1 MKKILS
7 ILICV
12 VLGIS
17 GVHAA
22 KLTINAKAFVY
33 GSTGG
38 QVAAS
43 QSTTTP
49 TSGWGTSATGQLN
62 VGDDG
67 CFLGV
72 CQWNGYDLYYHAK
85 ANGGYSFIG
94 WSDDNNESPEQ
105 QGIYVNV
112 SSNQTI
118 YNEGWGQNKSTTAAT
133 RYAIFRS
140 IVEFPYGKDIVLYT
154 DPVTGTMEPAE
165 LSITINKAS
174 ALDISSTNPAF
185 TILEPQTLPVSL
197 NGGTDRYVTIK
208 VTATPGTE
216 EGFYGDAI
224 KLVPSNSSLTEQEF
238 NAEEIYLNIEIKP
251 SPVITFNPAD
261 ANHGSYTY
269 QQTNIQP
276 TPDPVA
282 VSSVKQ
288 IGLLTQNQG
297 VVKLVATPKTGY
309 RFNKWIIDEEG
320 QTKEFFDAEIVYP
333 FTKESNV
340 SAEFI
345 ATKYAQFFV
354 KDNPSVKYNDLN
366 LAVKAAETSSTKVIV
381 VDPSNVVNGIKGGYL
396 KAGTYHI
403 PDGYTLLVP
412 GDDAYTVLG
421 HQQNPSDAQWAA
433 DGESLAMKNYSKLI
447 MESGSTINVD
457 GVLCVYAKWNYCNTN
472 TNRMKPGNYAWIEME
487 DNSVIN
493 INDATLH
500 ALGYITN
507 SSSTIITDSNIDNVG
522 RVVANA
528 NAVVYEIFSLNDW
541 RGGSALFGTYGE
553 GTAGQI
559 GAMINAAAGNEQGM
573 VKNSK
578 HVFPINQYF
587 IQNIE
592 APLILNSGSK
602 EKVCLCVDA
611 GMMAQAIVDFIVTND
626 NADPEK
632 SKISSGLFRMGN
644 NTKVIKYYDVSSD
657 RLKLL
662 VDQCEEGV
670 EQTIP
675 TFFHTLVM
683 TLDAGIASV
692 NVSSVDYVLPFN
704 NNMDLT
710 IKNGSSVTLHKGRDV
725 AFLPGATMTIEKNAV
740 ANVNANVYIYDADQK
755 KFNIEGNDAVNA
767 VEGFFGSSNM
777 ALYLVPTRPGGT
789 QPAKRTA
796 AGIEDAKL
804 HVDGIV
810 NVNGAL
816 YTTASGANITSSG
829 GGEILFNSE
838 FAASETYQV
847 YQSGNAYFY
856 PIPITNAKLHN
867 ADGTYSA
874 GNYVTSG
881 QRYLYYND
889 IEGGKWSL
897 PIAGIPGNPTL
908 PELKIS
914 LPTVKDV
921 SGEIVCQLTK
931 PDGVRDF
938 IASDFS
944 VVPDNANFV
953 IGTLRV
959 DGDKLYIP
967 ITYKSQD
974 KHGEYTANL
983 TINNSATAVV
993 ELEKTFSITAAE
1005 NYVPDFT
1012 VSEITPFASTTV
1024 KNPLPPQG
1032 LAISLVEGNVT
1043 TIWNDATYGERMS
1056 WEFDIIGAN
1065 AQDFEFAWGEGDK
1078 KLSEAVITFNP
1089 QSMGNNKT
1097 ATLVLTA
1104 TYTDGAA
1111 QKKEKQI
1118 EISLAGSASL
1128 NKNLLQIADFPR
1140 EIYDDAEAFALL
1152 TGTNNA
1158 GTPISITP
1166 NPSDVV
1172 DVEGEGLEAKIKPRT
1187 VSQNR
1192 VVDIT
1197 ISQAATSE
1205 VEAFNATVP
1214 LQIKSRTAALYPLD
1228 LCVDSRDEF
1237 DMHTTKLQQV
1247 AFDNATIFFN
1257 STETTNAV
1265 WAMQFK
1271 GVPNQV
1277 NFTLAGESSWLVEQ
1291 SEEGDIWTALP
1302 ATTAGV
1308 YSLALSPKTR
1318 HLRFTYARG
1327 TSQGQ
1332 LAELCVHALK
1342 INADAS
1348 KKYLPINVN
1357 GDPSSQ
1363 VLTLNHA
1370 NDLTVNDIAELAI
1383 TTTTT
1388 NLGTAEEPYFTTTIV
1403 VSPNANTA
1411 LETEYTLHIEDTKGN
1426 AKDLLIRTYR
1436 NPQLLP
1442 INLGTDDTER
1452 FYFVRDE
1459 AHSNYVDWD
1468 ASNKE
1473 VIFQNPNTASSQTR
1487 YLTFFFE
1494 GAPHHISF
1502 EVENLKVGDWE
1513 ILESAD
1519 GSIWNTVRIEP
1530 LVDGNKLWQELDYR
1544 SNFVRLQNISLD
1556 QSEVRVENLVITG
1569 KSEMLATPSQLV
1581 FDKENTTLALT
1592 LTAVNLNS
1600 VRIEIDNPTQFSM
1613 VQGVPT
1619 DDSEYIDEL
1628 SLNKDTYN
1636 GLGYNKYCDIPLTIM
1651 WSAKNMVDVG
1661 NVVIYDDEV
1670 DTIVATVPLLGAD
1683 QYLVKENADES
1694 GIYTGIPDR
1703 YTFHGSPYAE
1713 YQHHE
1718 INLINAF
1725 EKDGDKALF
1734 DYLFIYGE
1742 TTPSSGTNITAPGTN
1757 GELVGSNAVTPYYV
1771 YKKSDDGLGY
1781 LFAGMVDNANTT
1793 DKSQIS
1799 GITSQDENTTVYID
1813 VQDSLSVY
1821 MTGFCPY
1828 ATTGCTT
1835 DQEGVWF
1842 FRGEHG
1848 ETLNI
1853 YLEDCHIF
1861 SRNKTVNGNAFYGE
1875 KEGGETY
1882 DADYTKGSGGVLVF
1896 ENTHSSESL
1905 DAATPFQVRIHTLNN
1920 NLLKSNHGCFFL
1932 FMNSMKAYQVSAP
1945 IHVHMH
1951 SEDHIRTSKTTL
1963 DFDDHWPTSLN
1974 EEGNIAS
1981 TERTNG
1987 YLALMKQTNNAPS
2000 IDLGNPNTV
2009 VNFRG
2014 GRIKLQNAQIVST
2027 NYKTT
2032 LAISYRS
2039 GEFGAVGEGGKGLK
2053 LSYGIGT
2060 DSIGGTV
2067 NFYDGTI
2074 MVEPMLVKE
2083 EYKQY
2088 YLIDKDETG
2097 NEIKEYRG
2105 TDKYGQPIYAYQTS
2119 CLRCPKNTYVRGGSI
2134 CPIRACQHVTS
2145 KGGAPK
2151 DSPTGASLGL
2161 YVYTLSDDDEVAE
2174 NGLATKIQFPLNVT
2188 NPNLK
2193 DYYDSKS
2200 YTYGVNSVDPDVAN
2214 KLYFWIPDGYGN
2226 VEAEKDKFLSVW
2238 KACMT
2243 SITAGLGEK
2252 GGSIGGDTPVE
2263 SNEEVKYFLYCQL
2276 DESTYQV
2283 ISETEEDE
2291 NGNERLK
2298 YEAPMEVPS
2307 VAQNHF
2313 GGDKYT
2319 RIRPVSVGEDLQH
2332 QVMSDSAYTITDK
2345 VYYVT
2350 TATADVW
2357 QTFTA
2362 PFDVAKIWVVETF
2375 DENVL
2380 KKTPKDEENEL
2391 TKRQSV
2397 MLEQAKHNADFA
2409 AFFAVAMALGTYD
2422 DFEKIYDKYIK
2433 WAEEFEKR
2441 TPNTQGKAELIP
2453 YLGDNWATAHFYL
2466 NHNKGNWELDV
2477 KADTFKVK
2485 WEMLTQD
2492 DLKDGILLHQ
2502 GETYS
2507 MLFPYCTGCWEF
2519 DGDGEDITV
2528 KDREFW
2534 DYWSG
2539 KFLIFEST
2547 DGRVKGE
2554 HIIQGS
2560 NYVAELKVEE
2570 QPWIFDKTI
2579 LSDDEA
2585 VVTGN
2590 STFAMMSSSR
2600 KNIYTYTAD
2609 PGNEKFVLN
2618 EPDEYGEALIVPTT
2632 AFLYANIP
2640 VNQLGMPA
2648 KKVTR
2653 DGKIIYGE
2661 KPNQDDN
2668 TQDNPED
2675 NSTTGGNVPTV
2686 GGGNDLF
2693 ITAINGGINIAVAEP
2708 QYVRVLTATG
2718 AIIFNGYITTAA
2730 DVNLPTQGI
2739 YVISG
2744 ENEVQ
2749 KIFY

>member
-22 KLTINAKAFVY
+22 DLTINAKAYVY
-33 GSTGG
+33 ASTGG

-49 TSGWGTSATGQLN
+49 TSGWGTSATGQFTKEHDRHKSYVVYWTYYWDGYN
-62 VGDDG
+62 V
-67 CFLGV
+67 
-72 CQWNGYDLYYHAK
+72 YYHAQ
-85 ANGGYSFIG
+85 ANSGYTFIG
-94 WSDDNNESPEQ
+94 WSNDNNNSVDNNQ
-105 QGIYVNV
+105 NSCMNDV
-112 SSNQTI
+112 STTQTI
-118 YNEGWGQNKSTTAAT
+118 SKAYGGTSTDAAT

-174 ALDISSTNPAF
+174 ALDISSTDPAF
-185 TILEPQTLPVSL
+185 TILEPQTLPISL
-197 NGGTDRYVTIK
+197 NGGTDQYVTIK

-216 EGFYGDAI
+216 EGFYEDVI

-238 NAEEIYLNIEIKP
+238 NAEEIYLDIEIKP

-288 IGLLTQNQG
+288 IGLLTQSQG

-309 RFNKWIIDEEG
+309 RFNKWIIEEEG
-320 QTKEFFDAEIVYP
+320 QTKEFFDAKIVYN

-366 LAVKAAETSSTKVIV
+366 LAVKAAEASSTKVIV
-381 VDPSNVVNGIKGGYL
+381 VDPSYVVNGINGGYL
-396 KAGTYHI
+396 KAGTYTI

-412 GDDAYTVLG
+412 ADDAYTTLG
-421 HQQNPSDAQWAA
+421 HAQNCTSNEWAA
-433 DGESLAMKNYSKLI
+433 DDVTLPTKCYSKLI
-447 MESGSTINVD
+447 IEDGTTLNVD
-457 GVLCVYAKWNYCNTN
+457 GVLCVYAKWNYANST
-472 TNRMKPGNYAWIEME
+472 TTHMKPGNYGWIEME
-487 DNSVIN
+487 GNSVIN

-507 SSSTIITDSNIDNVG
+507 SKSVDITKDNMNQVG
-522 RVVANA
+522 RVVANS
-528 NAVVYEIFSLNDW
+528 NAIIYEILVMSDW
-541 RGGSALFGTYGE
+541 RGGSALVGSTSK
-553 GTAGQI
+553 AGQLVNLGI
-559 GAMINAAAGNEQGM
+559 IYGGGAAGM
-573 VKNSK
+573 VKNPSK
-578 HVFPINQYF
+578 VFPMNQYYF
-587 IQNIE
+587 QNVE
-592 APLILNSGSK
+592 VPLTMNPGSK
-602 EKVCLCVDA
+602 EKVQMTVDA
-611 GMMAQAIVDFIVTND
+611 GVLAMATVDFIVPND
-626 NADPEK
+626 AANADE
-632 SKISSGLFRMGN
+632 SQIASGLLRLGD
-644 NTKVIKYYDVSSD
+644 NTKLTKYYDKNND
-657 RLKLL
+657 RLCLYL
-662 VDQCEEGV
+662 DEYTEGGAH
-670 EQTIP
+670 TLP
-675 TFFHTLVM
+675 TFFHTIVM
-683 TLDAGIASV
+683 NLAVGTSAIP
-692 NVSSVDYVLPFN
+692 VSSEQYTLPITNNIDIVIGKNLQVDIV
-704 NNMDLT
+704 
-710 IKNGSSVTLHKGRDV
+710 SGRDL
-725 AFLPGATMTIEKNAV
+725 AFLPGASMKVDANSTV
-740 ANVNANVYIYDADQK
+740 NVNSNVYIYDTDERV
-755 KFNIEGNDAVNA
+755 FHDVTRNTAVNGKGYFSAGNGTLYKLPYRPDGVPA
-767 VEGFFGSSNM
+767 VRTTSNI
-777 ALYLVPTRPGGT
+777 ADSKWDINGNVY
-789 QPAKRTA
+789 
-796 AGIEDAKL
+796 
-804 HVDGIV
+804 
-810 NVNGAL
+810 VNGAL
-816 YTTASGANITSSG
+816 YTTEGGANITSSLG
-829 GGEILFNSE
+829 GGSVYFNTIGTNDTTAQG
-838 FAASETYQV
+838 F
-847 YQSGNAYFY
+847 QSGTVSFY
-856 PIPITNAKLHN
+856 HIPITNAKLHN
-867 ADGTYSA
+867 ANGTYSA

-881 QRYLYYND
+881 QRYLYYNG

-921 SGEIVCQLTK
+921 SGKIVCQLTK

-983 TINNSATAVV
+983 TINNSTTAVV

-1012 VSEITPFASTTV
+1012 VSEIIPFASTTV

-1089 QSMGNNKT
+1089 QSVGNNKT

-1128 NKNLLQIADFPR
+1128 NENLLQIADFPR

-1214 LQIKSRTAALYPLD
+1214 LQIKSRTAALFPLD

-1302 ATTAGV
+1302 ATKAGV

-1363 VLTLNHA
+1363 VFTLNHA

-1383 TTTTT
+1383 ITTTT

-1502 EVENLKVGDWE
+1502 EVENLKVEDWE
-1513 ILESAD
+1513 ILESTD

-1544 SNFVRLQNISLD
+1544 SNFVRLQNVSLD

-1569 KSEMLATPSQLV
+1569 KSEMSANPDQLV
-1581 FDKENTTLALT
+1581 FDKENKILALT

-1600 VRIEIDNPTQFSM
+1600 VRIEIDNPSQFSM
-1613 VQGVPT
+1613 IQGVPT
-1619 DDSEYIDEL
+1619 EESEYVDEL
-1628 SLNKDTYN
+1628 LFNKDTYN
-1636 GLGYNKYCDIPLTIM
+1636 GLGYNKYCDIPLTVK

-1661 NVVIYDDEV
+1661 NVVIYDAEV
-1670 DTIVATVPLLGAD
+1670 DTIVAVVPLLGAD
-1683 QYLVKENADES
+1683 QYLVKENADKS
-1694 GIYTGIPDR
+1694 GIFTGIPEG
-1703 YTFHGSPYAE
+1703 YTFHGSPYTE

-1793 DKSQIS
+1793 DKSQIL

-1882 DADYTKGSGGVLVF
+1882 DDDYTKGSGGVLVF
-1896 ENTHSSESL
+1896 ENTDSSESL
-1905 DAATPFQVRIHTLNN
+1905 ELATPFQVRIHTLND

-2067 NFYDGTI
+2067 KFYDGTI

-2161 YVYTLSDDDEVAE
+2161 YVYTLSGDDEVAE

-2252 GGSIGGDTPVE
+2252 GGSIGGDTPIE

-2298 YEAPMEVPS
+2298 YEAPMGVPP
-2307 VAQNHF
+2307 VAQDYF
-2313 GGDKYT
+2313 GGDEYT
-2319 RIRPVSVGEDLQH
+2319 RIRPAAVGDELQH

-2362 PFDVAKIWVVETF
+2362 PFDVAKIWVVESY
-2375 DENVL
+2375 DENIL
-2380 KKTPKDEENEL
+2380 KKTPKDEENGL

-2422 DFEKIYDKYIK
+2422 DFEGIYSKYIK

-2441 TPNTQGKAELIP
+2441 TPDTQGKAALIP
-2453 YLGDNWATAHFYL
+2453 YLGDNWKTAHFYL
-2466 NHNKGNWELDV
+2466 NHNKDDWKLDAE
-2477 KADTFKVK
+2477 ADTFEVQ
-2485 WEMLTQD
+2485 WDMLTQA
-2492 DLKDGILLHQ
+2492 DLDDGILLHQ

-2507 MLFPYCTGCWEF
+2507 MLFPYCTGCWEY
-2519 DGDGEDITV
+2519 DGEGENASVIE
-2528 KDREFW
+2528 REFW

-2547 DGRVKGE
+2547 NGNVKGP

-2560 NYVAELKVEE
+2560 NYIAESKIEE
-2570 QPWIFDKTI
+2570 QPWIFDVPEGEQ
-2579 LSDDEA
+2579 LSDDA
-2585 VVTGN
+2585 TKVTGN
-2590 STFAMMSSSR
+2590 STFAFMSSSR
-2600 KNIYTYTAD
+2600 ENIYTYVAD
-2609 PGNEKFVLN
+2609 PSMESFVQYY
-2618 EPDEYGEALIVPTT
+2618 PDEGYAAEIYPTT
-2632 AFLYANIP
+2632 SFLYGNIP
-2640 VNQLGMPA
+2640 TNIYGMPA

-2653 DGKIIYGE
+2653 EGKIIYGASGNE
-2661 KPNQDDN
+2661 NDG
-2668 TQDNPED
+2668 T
-2675 NSTTGGNVPTV
+2675 TTGSHTPTI
-2686 GGGNDLF
+2686 GGGNDMF
-2693 ITAINGGINIAVAEP
+2693 ITAVDGGINIAVAAP
-2708 QYVRVLTATG
+2708 QTVCVVNAIGHVLY
-2718 AIIFNGYITTAA
+2718 NGYVTNN
-2730 DVNLPTQGI
+2730 VNVHLSVNGI
-2739 YVISG
+2739 YVVKG

-2749 KIFY
+2749 KIFF